1 MTNKCSRKRT
11 NYKNIYYNES
21 TKKYDVKYNYK
32 EYDPIAQR
40 NKYKS
45 QWVYNCPSIS
55 EAKEALA
62 KLQIGIT
69 KTEDRDITLASA
81 FELWKNKAIT
91 QQYSE
96 MTIQNTEQNL
106 KVIYKYLPANTKLKD
121 ITENVYYKVF
131 ADLRQ
136 KYSEETVHTLN
147 STFRKLIQLS
157 YKRGLIADNF
167 LLKADNIKTKQKKD
181 YYLLGHED
189 FQKIDD
195 YLGNKQS
202 NHNGYNAYPR
212 LQFFY
217 NVLYYTG
224 VRLSE
229 CLALTWNDF
238 EAFSYHTYKNQNS
251 SENPQPAEIKA
262 YENRHFSGMRIVVTK
277 STGRDKDESGKAIVK
292 GPKNKKNR
300 TIPIPP
306 HLEAM
311 YYREHDKHVAAGGA
325 DTDRIFNYV
334 HSYCLTRIKD
344 TCKILGI
351 EPCNCHAFR
360 HTYISNLI
368 KRNVPITVIE
378 KVSGDTQ
385 ETIFKRYSHMFEQDE
400 IMVLRALENL

>member
-1 MTNKCSRKRT
+1 MTKSARKRT
-11 NYKNIYYNES
+11 NYKNIYYNEG

-32 EYDPIAQR
+32 EYDPISQK

-45 QWVYNCPSIS
+45 QWVYNCISIA

-69 KTEDRDITLASA
+69 KTEDKDITLASA
-81 FELWKNKAIT
+81 FELWKTKALT
-91 QQYSE
+91 QQFSE
-96 MTIQNTEQNL
+96 MTIQSTEQNM

-121 ITENVYYKVF
+121 ITEHVYYKIF
-131 ADLRQ
+131 AELRQ

-147 STFRKLIQLS
+147 STFRKLIKLS

-167 LLKADNIKTKQKKD
+167 LLKADNIKTEQKKN
-181 YYLLGHED
+181 YYLLGHKD
-189 FQKIDD
+189 FQKIDN

-224 VRLSE
+224 MRLSE

-238 EAFSYHTYKNQNS
+238 ETFHYHKDAHDPRGNFHAPDSTASDSGYL
-251 SENPQPAEIKA
+251 
-262 YENRHFSGMRIVVTK
+262 SGMRISVTK
-277 STGRDKDESGKAIVK
+277 STGREKDESGKAIVK

-311 YYREHDKHVAAGGA
+311 YHREHSKHIAGGGENS
-325 DTDRIFNYV
+325 DRIFNYV

-400 IMVLRALENL
+400 IMVIRALENLQ